1 MGIWISSLPT
11 SLTYYFVLILP
22 CLLLTTTH
30 FLDYKLLRPIWISSL
45 PTTLTCVTM
54 ISVVNGSLSA
64 TITSTT
70 TPTTTITT
78 TAPFQAPISLL
89 TLFSGTPSLP
99 RPSSPPSPTPPPR
112 PSALPTHTLLNHIR
126 TISWTTTTAIF
137 GLLLATLILCDTVC
151 FCDTDTIRRFPY
163 APRATPLPPSSLL
176 TLLCGRIPVFT
187 TITTTTT
194 TTTAIITTASFGAD
208 TTTTTVR
215 LGASFVL
222 FYAFATFCHLHLLF
236 LLFDHHIFCISNNHH
251 Q

>member
-1 MGIWISSLPT
+1 MG
-11 SLTYYFVLILP
+11 
-22 CLLLTTTH
+22 
-30 FLDYKLLRPIWISSL
+30 DYELLRSIWISSL
-45 PTTLTCVTM
+45 PTTLNCVTM
-54 ISVVNGSLSA
+54 ISVVNGSPSA
-64 TITSTT
+64 TITNTT

-89 TLFSGTPSLP
+89 TLFSGTPSSP
-99 RPSSPPSPTPPPR
+99 RPSSPPPPTPPPR
-112 PSALPTHTLLNHIR
+112 PSALPTHTTLPTLLNHIR

-163 APRATPLPPSSLL
+163 APRVTPLPPSSLL

-187 TITTTTT
+187 TTTTTAII
-194 TTTAIITTASFGAD
+194 TTAIITTASFGAD

-215 LGASFVL
+215 LGTSFVL

-236 LLFDHHIFCISNNHH
+236 LLFDHHIFCIFNNHH

>member
-1 MGIWISSLPT
+1 M
-11 SLTYYFVLILP
+11 
-22 CLLLTTTH
+22 
-30 FLDYKLLRPIWISSL
+30 
-45 PTTLTCVTM
+45 
-54 ISVVNGSLSA
+54 
-64 TITSTT
+64 
-70 TPTTTITT
+70 
-78 TAPFQAPISLL
+78 APFQAPISFL
-89 TLFSGTPSLP
+89 TLFSGTPSSP
-99 RPSSPPSPTPPPR
+99 RPSPPPPPTPPPR
-112 PSALPTHTLLNHIR
+112 PSALPTHSTLPSLLNHIR

-151 FCDTDTIRRFPY
+151 FCNTDTIRRFPY
-163 APRATPLPPSSLL
+163 APRVTPLPPSSLL
-176 TLLCGRIPVFT
+176 TLLCGRIPAFT

-222 FYAFATFCHLHLLF
+222 FYAFATFCHLHLHLLF